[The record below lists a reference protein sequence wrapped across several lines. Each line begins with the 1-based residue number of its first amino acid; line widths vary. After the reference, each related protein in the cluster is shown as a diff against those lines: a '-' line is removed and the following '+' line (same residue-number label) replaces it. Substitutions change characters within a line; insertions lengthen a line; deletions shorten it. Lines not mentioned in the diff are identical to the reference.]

1 MSWWGRKPED
11 RERWVLDPLVGL
23 GPLRFGMGSDEV
35 DAALG
40 GPRAGNSQVAADEGY
55 WMRYRD
61 IGVTGIYGPGMLL
74 VGVAIDAMEG
84 PLVRFQE
91 VELIARVPSRARA
104 EIDDLARREGAA
116 VRVNWS
122 GDPEI
127 AAWGVS
133 MGTALEYGL
142 SSEGH
147 PERKDRMITSALF
160 VSAELAEA
168 PYEAGPVMHWC
179 DVRER
184 EKNSGSWPV
193 KTDQERSHWDWS
205 PQKAV
210 GPLRFGMT
218 PQQVSDA
225 LGGEVPADRQGHF
238 PYWWWRSGAAGQWT
252 LTDDRFEQTGVSAHY
267 SYPEGLP
274 ALGAVTVHGRSGPQI
289 TYAGIQLIGATPSRL
304 DAAMLQH
311 IENHDLGLLFT
322 PSGSPIPPGLQMDI
336 NATRA
341 GDTAISEVTFASA
354 HWEL

>member
-1 MSWWGRKPED
+1 MD
-11 RERWVLDPLVGL
+11 
-23 GPLRFGMGSDEV
+23 SDEV
-35 DAALG
+35 HAALG
-40 GPRAGNSQVAADEGY
+40 GPRAGNSQVAADGGY
-55 WMRYRD
+55 WMRYQD

-84 PLVRFQE
+84 PLVRLQE
-91 VELIARVPSRARA
+91 VELIARVPSQARA

-142 SSEGH
+142 STEGH

-168 PYEAGPVMHWC
+168 PYEAVPVRHWC

-184 EKNSGSWPV
+184 EKNSVSWPV
-193 KTDQERSHWDWS
+193 KTDEERSHWDWS
-205 PQKAV
+205 PQQAI
-210 GPLRFGMT
+210 GPLQFGMT
-218 PQQVSDA
+218 PQQVADA
-225 LGGEVPADRQGHF
+225 LGGEVPAGRQGHF
-238 PYWWWRSGAAGQWT
+238 PYWWRRSGAAGQWT

-267 SYPEGLP
+267 SYPKGLP
-274 ALGAVTVHGRSGPQI
+274 VLGAVTVHGRTGPQI
-289 TYAGIQLIGATPSRL
+289 TYAGIHLIGATPSRL

-311 IENHDLGLLFT
+311 IEDHDLGLLFT
-322 PSGSPIPPGLQMDI
+322 PSGSLVPSGLQMDI
-336 NATRA
+336 NVTRA

-354 HWEL
+354 DWEL